1 MKSIYS
7 TITSGVSMTG
17 TRIVIAGSEKIG
29 KTTMCSGA
37 PNALLVPLEVG
48 FAGVQVPKTQMLQ
61 TLEELTLFID
71 ETTRYAAQ
79 GQLPFRTLVFD
90 SATAMERHIHEAVIQ
105 RDPVYKTG
113 TKKMITMES
122 CHGGYG
128 KGYSLAND
136 EFGTLLKKFD
146 ILAIYYGVNIVL
158 TSHVFASKIV
168 DPTAGEYDSW
178 DILLH
183 SPKNQKTYGKREML
197 TQWADII
204 GFLYNP
210 VFVSK
215 TDNMSRAVSQ
225 NKGHVLGLSRTP
237 AYVAG
242 NRFKISG
249 EISIPAPPENGWN
262 ALAHALYQ
270 TTGIDIFN
278 RN

>member
-1 MKSIYS
+1 MKSIYA
-7 TITSGVSMTG
+7 TITSGVSRTG
-17 TRIVIAGSEKIG
+17 TRVVIAGSEKIG

-48 FAGVQVPKTQMLQ
+48 FAGVQVAKTRMIQ
-61 TLEELTLFID
+61 TFEDLNHFVD
-71 ETTRYAAQ
+71 ESIGYAAQ
-79 GQLPFRTLVFD
+79 GQLPFQTLVFD
-90 SATAMERHIHEAVIQ
+90 SATAMERHIHEAIIQ
-105 RDPVYKTG
+105 RDPVYRAG
-113 TKKMITMES
+113 TKKTITMES

-128 KGYSLAND
+128 KGYSLANN
-136 EFGTLLKKFD
+136 EFDSLLKKFD
-146 ILAIYYGVNIVL
+146 ILAIHYGVNIVL

-178 DILLH
+178 DLLLH

-215 TDNMSRAVSQ
+215 TENMSRAVSQ

-242 NRFKISG
+242 NRFGISG
-249 EISIPAPPENGWN
+249 EISIPAPPEKGWN
-262 ALAHALYQ
+262 ALAYALHQ
-270 TTGIDIFN
+270 ATGIDIFN